1 MATGRPAFAGT
12 TPLELM
18 ENIRHGQPRSIAA
31 INSSVPAEFERI
43 VKKCLEKDPARRYQS
58 TADIAQDINRLRSK
72 KPESLQ
78 TRMRLSRWSVAVTL
92 PIVILG
98 IVVIAYQIYV
108 NKTRT
113 AEQHP
118 LKMLVL
124 PFINMSG
131 DVENEYLSDGITEE
145 LISALSNVQ
154 NMRVVARTSA
164 FALKGKNIDVRQFGK
179 MLDVDRV
186 VEGSVQKVGDRLR
199 VSAQLVNA
207 DGDHVWSN
215 TYDRNIEDVFSIED
229 EISGAIARSVTG
241 ELSAGALA
249 SPTKSSTT
257 NIEAYQQYF
266 QARYLWNK
274 RTSSDLT
281 KAIEHFRQTTSLDPN
296 YAPAYVGIADSFALL
311 ASYEYGVIKPAEAI
325 PQARTAAM
333 KALAINE
340 RLPEAHV
347 SLAQILYLFDWD
359 WKGAEAEF
367 KRAIDLNPG
376 YATGHHWYSEF
387 LAARGRFDE
396 SLREIEAAEMM
407 DPLSLIIQTAH
418 ARVLYFAR
426 RYDLAIEKY
435 KQAISLEPNF
445 LLAHAGL
452 GYAYS
457 QKSMHDDALAE
468 FRKAID
474 IAGPAPV
481 LLGSLGLAEGLSGD
495 KAKALELL
503 GQLKRMSS
511 RTYVMP
517 AYLAA
522 IYLGLNDSDQA
533 IMAIGQ
539 AYRERSDF
547 MAFLGVEP
555 AVDKLR
561 SDPRFSDLLSRANIG
576 AVLH

>member
-1 MATGRPAFAGT
+1 
-12 TPLELM
+12 
-18 ENIRHGQPRSIAA
+18 
-31 INSSVPAEFERI
+31 
-43 VKKCLEKDPARRYQS
+43 
-58 TADIAQDINRLRSK
+58 
-72 KPESLQ
+72 
-78 TRMRLSRWSVAVTL
+78 
-92 PIVILG
+92 
-98 IVVIAYQIYV
+98 
-108 NKTRT
+108 
-113 AEQHP
+113 
-118 LKMLVL
+118 
-124 PFINMSG
+124 
-131 DVENEYLSDGITEE
+131 
-145 LISALSNVQ
+145 
-154 NMRVVARTSA
+154 
-164 FALKGKNIDVRQFGK
+164 
-179 MLDVDRV
+179 
-186 VEGSVQKVGDRLR
+186 
-199 VSAQLVNA
+199 
-207 DGDHVWSN
+207 VWSN